1 VNVALRGNDNSFNE
15 ETEEDVPAI
24 IHFVV
29 FKCIGC
35 TRYFRYQKLA
45 SQKMKKGKVVPV
57 KLEKEPNNP
66 YDSNA
71 IAFMYQADKD
81 WERIGYVISEA
92 FTDTNEAISNNKILE
107 VYFCWIKYIV
117 TTSNLGGILG

>member
-1 VNVALRGNDNSFNE
+1 MNVALRSNDNSSNE

-29 FKCIGC
+29 FKCIGF
-35 TRYFRYQKLA
+35 TRYFCYQKLLALA
-45 SQKMKKGKVVPV
+45 SQKMKKGKVVPM

-71 IAFMYQADKD
+71 IAFMCQADKD
-81 WERIGYVISEA
+81 WERIGYVISET
-92 FTDTNEAISNNKILE
+92 FTDTNEAISNNKIL
-107 VYFCWIKYIV
+107 
-117 TTSNLGGILG
+117 